1 MADQV
6 DLHNLLS
13 GRFVRDVMGPAI
25 KNGATYADLMVIF
38 ESTQVGML
46 EILNRHYELT
56 PQVATGL
63 CEASLQAAIERFA
76 VLVNRRNSAN
86 G

>member
-1 MADQV
+1 MSDRS

-13 GRFVRDVMGPAI
+13 SRFVRDVIGPAV
-25 KNGATYADLMVIF
+25 KSGATYADLMVIF
-38 ESTQVGML
+38 ESTQLGML

-63 CEASLQAAIERFA
+63 CEVSLQAAIERFA
-76 VLVNRRNSAN
+76 GKVNGRNATN